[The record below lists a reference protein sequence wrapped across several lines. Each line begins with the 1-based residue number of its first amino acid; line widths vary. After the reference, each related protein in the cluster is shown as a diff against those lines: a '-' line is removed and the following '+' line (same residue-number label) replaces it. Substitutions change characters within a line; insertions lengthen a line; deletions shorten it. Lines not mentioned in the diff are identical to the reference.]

1 MRCYLGG
8 HSKLNIV
15 SRDRQGSGFPRGLWF
30 IFCDIVGPTSQS
42 IPFQGMLRGALRRG
56 GKIFFKNL
64 FRRKVR
70 QCSYCGD
77 RYTDDQYSAEH
88 KATGH
93 KWVVNESPADPADL
107 TDAEG
112 WKVVKAADCLN
123 AAQLQRTCSVCGET
137 EEKVGAAATG
147 HFVSGMAGADGKVGT
162 ADDISLNAAL
172 KGQNAVGGVCHADQ
186 SLVDAEGNKIYAF
199 ECENENCP
207 VEVVVDARG
216 NTKHYIKAVEHTMK
230 LDTTH
235 DKYDPASCEE
245 GGNDVFK
252 CEVCGEVDEE
262 NATEKLGHTYNT
274 LQSDGKTAVVV
285 CVEDK
290 GINTEA
296 KYLAFMRSLVGN
308 ATYTENQDEYIKA
321 WKAAY
326 GDPDNK
332 AAVGADGT
340 FAISQVCTRC
350 GAPTAALGHK
360 YIVAKYVEGS
370 FTEVEKDEDGAIV
383 DYSEEV
389 NVATMNCRYVQLCS
403 GCGDVAK
410 RGAHQNVPAAT
421 CRENGVC
428 PDCGRPVNAQL
439 KHQYVNVSSF
449 VNAKGEFIANV
460 STGDS
465 ANATTEGYF
474 IGTKIKRQAAYDAW
488 KKLSATETW
497 LVPVVGDCD
506 SKSTDVTVCVQ
517 CLVDALDEKNE
528 VVWNQATEKPENL
541 PTTATSTN
549 AYVITLDNTHDY
561 QPFYYDL
568 DGTEIEWN
576 MTNCQIGYLVRYE
589 CSKCREVYKNV
600 LVADDPATTAENTD
614 EGENGEELWNEAR
627 NNKYAELNIV
637 KGNGVKDKV
646 SFFTDDEGFVL
657 NIQPTGDYTAEKVKA
672 EGFKTT
678 GVAQE
683 DNKDRHSLYLEAGY
697 KPIKAATCA
706 NVEIDPYY
714 CENCGTVVEM
724 AAGKLDANKKPSGAS
739 DAVKDEDGKA
749 DETFVYAEVTATNGY
764 AVASTALNKSNHEGK
779 PEDCG
784 VHCDYKVN
792 NQLVCGGYGDTPA
805 TDRPTADHSTFTIS
819 YKLMST
825 ISAYY
830 SDYTLQVARVTDD
843 KVNPT
848 IADDKDTFA
857 NHVIGLYDGTKVSK
871 CLGNAFELPLTT
883 EYVVGTTKVDDTVG
897 YNEYLVLVDAEG
909 NMYQVIGDVNTSA
922 GGTEEL
928 TYYTEDASEEGK
940 PNGNIVGANPT
951 VNGDDT
957 YFVAFTTKNAGSV
970 TAAPVSASDETSLE
984 LALGQKPDT
993 VKENGKDVNVLTVN
1007 VAKSFE
1013 IDTLPTVPTKY
1024 PSSSAE
1030 PVTIDRVVFDLN
1042 GNTLKIDASNWIKRV
1057 ENKDVPYGWSIESNV
1072 TFSDGAISVTNS
1084 NLSVGAFSVADEATF
1099 TLDNV
1104 ALSTSGSAVVLQ
1116 PQGGDNVGGTFNLID
1131 STVYAGSQGVCVI
1144 AVSTNASASSTPGLT
1159 DDNKVTINIENSNIY
1174 TYAPTA
1180 VNASDY
1186 AMDSTALLI
1195 NVPADVTIEGSA
1207 LVGTR
1212 QALVVRG
1219 GNAEISDSTLTVVRV
1234 ADPADTDDPGDV
1246 NQKWDQGNQMPAGAL
1261 VIGNDDLDTTKAE
1274 STAEAYQYK
1283 TTVILDSDV
1292 VLSVTDTSNSTAKV
1306 VIGSDFANETL
1317 ENQKDTKWPAGT
1329 TDKTYANISTMPIMV
1344 YLNGGGV
1351 LSGSD
1356 ISYVR
1361 TWDKGTT
1368 QLVNCGDMSGIR

>member
-1 MRCYLGG
+1 
-8 HSKLNIV
+8 
-15 SRDRQGSGFPRGLWF
+15 
-30 IFCDIVGPTSQS
+30 
-42 IPFQGMLRGALRRG
+42 MLRGALRRG
-56 GKIFFKNL
+56 GKIFYKKL

-70 QCSYCGD
+70 QCSYCKD

-93 KWVVNESPADPADL
+93 VWTAN
-107 TDAEG
+107 TDADDPTSDEDKKNG
-112 WKVVKAADCLN
+112 WVTVKEADCLN
-123 AAQLQRTCSVCGET
+123 AAQLQKTCSVCGET
-137 EEKVGAAATG
+137 EEKTGAPATG

-172 KGQNAVGGVCHADQ
+172 KSSNSVGGVCHADQ

-216 NTKHYIKAVEHTMK
+216 NTKHFIKAVEHTMK
-230 LDTTH
+230 LDTTNTNY
-235 DKYDPASCEE
+235 KPASCEE

-252 CEVCGEVDEE
+252 CEVCGEVDDE

-274 LQSDGKTAVVV
+274 LQSDGKSDVVV
-285 CVEDK
+285 CIEDK
-290 GINTEA
+290 GINTQA

-308 ATYTENQDEYIKA
+308 ATYTENQDMYIQA
-321 WKAAY
+321 WNTAY
-326 GDPDNK
+326 NDSDNA
-332 AAVGADGT
+332 AAVNTTDRT

-370 FTEVEKDEDGAIV
+370 FTEVEKDEEGAIV

-410 RGAHQNVPAAT
+410 RGAHQNVSAAT
-421 CRENGVC
+421 CRSGGIC
-428 PDCGRPVNAQL
+428 PDCGRQVTAQL
-439 KHQYVNVSSF
+439 KHNYVKVSDF
-449 VNAKGEFIANV
+449 VNEKGEFIT
-460 STGDS
+460 STK
-465 ANATTEGYF
+465 AFEGLDV
-474 IGTKIKRQAAYDAW
+474 KAQDAYSAW

-497 LVPVVGDCD
+497 LVPVPGDCD
-506 SKSTDVTVCVQ
+506 AKSTTVYVCAQ
-517 CLVDALDEKNE
+517 CLVDAVKEG
-528 VVWNQATEKPENL
+528 VTVTWNKATEMPTGVNVGDAIKPD
-541 PTTATSTN
+541 AVATN
-549 AYVITLDNTHDY
+549 AYVIDQDAKHDY
-561 QPFYYDL
+561 QPVYYDL
-568 DGTEIEWN
+568 DGTRIEWN
-576 MTNCQIGYLVRYE
+576 MTNCQVGFMIRYE
-589 CSKCREVYKNV
+589 CTKCETVYKNV

-614 EGENGEELWNEAR
+614 KGENGEELWNEAR
-627 NNKYAELNIV
+627 NNEYAELTVV
-637 KGNGVKDKV
+637 KGNGDEEKV

-657 NIQPTGDYTAEKVKA
+657 NIQPSDADYTEDKVKA

-805 TDRPTADHSTFTIS
+805 ADRPTADHSTFTIS